1 LRLLPHAGDW
11 NPAGAVRAAY
21 ALQEPLLARP
31 AAAQTGSVASF
42 SLLRLEGDTSVLA
55 TAKLA
60 EDGGALLVRGYEAA
74 GHGGPL
80 AIVSDRLG
88 RRWAYTA
95 APHEI

>member
-1 LRLLPHAGDW
+1 
-11 NPAGAVRAAY
+11 
-21 ALQEPLLARP
+21 
-31 AAAQTGSVASF
+31 
-42 SLLRLEGDTSVLA
+42 VLA

-95 APHEI
+95 APHEIWTLRLPLDGGEAVALNLLEEPLAGPAGDA